1 MQEAWDKNGKLYY
14 VDDKG
19 NRVQPNQTYNPFE
32 KLQRKAQANLENVKS
47 FINNSDTNSQSY
59 KDKINLALGLI
70 TAPMGGSS
78 LLASKGATALTPLV
92 GKNIGKAISSS
103 AIGGATGS
111 GVAGFGRGLVE
122 DKNPLL
128 TMVSDGTLGLLFGG
142 AFGLAGGKIGK
153 KLAEKALA
161 KGNIASQKY
170 FDDYVA
176 GLAESDTLGKASPFS
191 KEFGKFRGL
200 QQGLTPKYTEIALDQ
215 IPHNEFDEWFNGS
228 KIIDN
233 EGKPLLFRDDD
244 NVFITDG
251 YSNNGISRFSYKGN
265 HRAPSSTVTEGTPE
279 YRSENSFDMN
289 LNEVLQGLSPQ
300 PDDYFSANG
309 PRWYGYDDAEGLES
323 LNAIRRVQNGAKDI
337 VAYRAVPNNVNSNV
351 LNNGDWIT
359 FSKKYAKVHG
369 DSNLDGDYRIIEQK
383 VSPND
388 VWWDGNDIREWGY
401 DNGLP
406 QNPEIM
412 LQIKNPYRQALL
424 PENWKDARAI
434 RNKGYDGIITDD
446 GKYLV
451 FEKNQIKRTSDIEN
465 YDSLFNKIMAQ
476 EPITQEE
483 IKPTAPIPPY
493 KESNFYKQRM
503 QRRSAR
509 QLSEEDNALYNKI
522 MNTSKELKAPKPIEK
537 SLKKEGEI
545 VIMEG
550 SNPFSEGEINYAIT
564 EITSNMSPEE
574 KAKGYAVRKL
584 GNEYTHLKYDKN
596 GKHKMGKFDVNER
609 LYDENR

>member
-1 MQEAWDKNGKLYY
+1 MDYGNLKVPENVTPKVQAILDSYEARNKEIENNHRKNMAKLY
-14 VDDKG
+14 G
-19 NRVQPNQTYNPFE
+19 GAA
-32 KLQRKAQANLENVKS
+32 LQIGSA
-47 FINNSDTNSQSY
+47 FIPGT
-59 KDKINLALGLI
+59 LGLK
-70 TAPMGGSS
+70 AAGS
-78 LLASKGATALTPLV
+78 AIKALTPYV
-92 GKNIGKAISSS
+92 GKKIAENV
-103 AIGGATGS
+103 ATGTIS
-111 GVAGFGRGLVE
+111 GLASGAVEGLGRGLME
-122 DKNPLL
+122 GENPLK
-128 TMVSDGTLGLLFGG
+128 TMVSDATLGTLFGG

-153 KLAEKALA
+153 KLAEKNLQNN
-161 KGNIASQKY
+161 NIAPQKY

-176 GLAESDTLGKASPFS
+176 GLKGDPSATLADNTPLLRSTPYQKEAQKALQVARRQQ
-191 KEFGKFRGL
+191 FGVNPQSGTR
-200 QQGLTPKYTEIALDQ
+200 EITLDQ
-215 IPHNEFDEWFNGS
+215 IPHNEFGEWFSGS
-228 KIIDN
+228 KITDD

-265 HRAPSSTVTEGTPE
+265 HRAPSSTVSEGTPE
-279 YRSENSFDMN
+279 YRAENSFDMN

-300 PDDYFSANG
+300 PDDYFSVNG

-323 LNAIRRVQNGAKDI
+323 LNAIRRVQNGADDI

-369 DSNLDGDYRIIEQK
+369 DTNLNGDYRIIEQK

-406 QNPEIM
+406 QNPDIL
-412 LQIKNPYRQALL
+412 LQMKNPYKQETL
-424 PENWKDARAI
+424 PNDWMEARAI
-434 RNKGYDGIITDD
+434 RNQGYDGIITDD

-451 FEKNQIKRTSDIEN
+451 FEKDQIKRTGDVEN

-476 EPITQEE
+476 EPVIQEE

-522 MNTSKELKAPKPIEK
+522 MNTSKKLKAPKPIEQ

-564 EITSNMSPEE
+564 EITSNMSPDE